1 MGMDPA
7 EQVPSEIDTE
17 SELETP
23 PAVETRNVDTTP
35 AFITQGIGDIEP
47 TVHSGGQP
55 DVAPKSPAVAPPKG
69 SDLDEF
75 GAWGYY
81 YNEHYAQGMSHQE
94 ATQRAN
100 EAVRQ
105 PGIQP
110 PSNTESSVAPDDS
123 SEMIESLS
131 HTIEDDDAAE

>member
-55 DVAPKSPAVAPPKG
+55 DVAP
-69 SDLDEF
+69 
-75 GAWGYY
+75 
-81 YNEHYAQGMSHQE
+81 
-94 ATQRAN
+94 
-100 EAVRQ
+100 
-105 PGIQP
+105 
-110 PSNTESSVAPDDS
+110 
-123 SEMIESLS
+123 
-131 HTIEDDDAAE
+131 